1 MLAGRAEGEG
11 EMMAFV
17 LRRVF
22 ALDVDGRPTLAFEAR
37 NHSEAQEL
45 CREAWLR
52 ADLTSH
58 KSNGVPLYG
67 AKSKLSV
74 RLAEAEEAV
83 LFGGAAKAATE
94 SSDDLVLV
102 YLVELDSPG

>member
-1 MLAGRAEGEG
+1 
-11 EMMAFV
+11 MAFV

-22 ALDVDGRPTLAFEAR
+22 ALDVDGTPMLAFEAR

-52 ADLTSH
+52 TDLLSQ
-58 KSNGVPLYG
+58 KSNGVPLCG

-83 LFGGAAKAATE
+83 LFGEAAKAAANP
-94 SSDDLVLV
+94 SDDLVLA
-102 YLVELDSPG
+102 YLVELDTQE